1 MGGLTLRPLLAP
13 LAVVLVTIV
22 GTSVEAGPND
32 SKPAAVDPAARR
44 EAQQHFRKGVE
55 LYDENDF
62 RGALV
67 EFERAY
73 NLAPSYR
80 ILYNI
85 AQVRYQL
92 RDYAGALKAFEQ
104 YLADGGKQVDR
115 RRRSEV
121 EQEIVKLRGRVAQVT
136 ITTSVSGAEV
146 FIDDV
151 LVGTTPIAEPIVV
164 SAGRRTV
171 TATKQGYHP
180 ATRTVDVASADKL
193 DVTLE
198 LVALRS
204 SASPP
209 PSQLPAPAPEARER
223 PAQPEGPATGARH
236 QVPWLAWGAAGV
248 LAAGATVTGVMA
260 LGASNDLADKRGTPN
275 VGRDSLDAARAKTS
289 RMALVTD
296 VLGGAALV
304 VGGYAA
310 WRTFFDDPV
319 ATERNAPASVHLSVV
334 PAGVT
339 LGGSF

>member
-1 MGGLTLRPLLAP
+1 MGGLTLRRLLAP
-13 LAVVLVTIV
+13 LAVVLVTAV
-22 GTSVEAGPND
+22 NASVEAEPND
-32 SKPAAVDPAARR
+32 SKPAAIDPAARR
-44 EAQQHFRKGVE
+44 EAQQHFRKGIE

-73 NLAPSYR
+73 DLAPSYR

-104 YLADGGKQVDR
+104 YLAEGGKQVDR

-136 ITTSVSGAEV
+136 VTTSVPGADV

-151 LVGTTPIAEPIVV
+151 LVGTTPLAESVVV
-164 SAGRRTV
+164 SAGRRTI

-198 LVALRS
+198 LVASRS
-204 SASPP
+204 ALSPP
-209 PSQLPAPAPEARER
+209 PTHPPAPAPEDHDR
-223 PAQPEGPATGARH
+223 PARPEGSSTSARYE
-236 QVPWLAWGAAGV
+236 VPWIAWGAAGV

-275 VGRDSLDAARAKTS
+275 VGRDGLDAARSKTS
-289 RMALVTD
+289 RLALVTD

-310 WRTFFDDPV
+310 WRTFFADSV
-319 ATERNAPASVHLSVV
+319 ATEPHAQAGVQVGVV
-334 PAGVT
+334 PGGVT
-339 LGGSF
+339 IRGSF